1 MNRNPLL
8 IAATA
13 LALLPLFTHAIGF
26 THAIATE
33 IALFAM
39 VGLGFNLL
47 LGYTGLLSFGHGLFF
62 GFAVYTTALS
72 QIHWFKDSL
81 LLPLLVGVLSTAL
94 LGVAVGFLVLR
105 RRGVYFSLLTLAFT
119 ALGFSIGFRWTEVT
133 GGESGLRGITR
144 PSVLGLDLE
153 QQLVFYYFCA
163 AIIFAVAVVM
173 WRVVNSP
180 FGSVLV
186 AIRENEQRAGFA
198 GYPVRR
204 YKLAAFT
211 LSATVTGLG
220 GALFTFLKLFAS
232 ADPLHPNFSGEILA
246 MSIIGGSG
254 SFMGPPLGA
263 AFYALFREILS
274 GYTASWLFWFGLL
287 FMAFILFSPSGLVGV
302 GKRLLA
308 PWRKEAETLAAMA
321 SRVKPNPSQDVPSS
335 LLQAQPPEHEAV
347 LLSAEHVSKKFGDFK
362 AVDNVSIRLR
372 HARLHALIG
381 PNGAGKTTLFNI
393 LSGLYV
399 PETGSLSYAGQ
410 AIKGRS
416 SHRFAA
422 LGIARSFQITNLFQ
436 GLTVFENLRLGVQAH
451 AAERFNA
458 WRAKE
463 TLEGVNAETRA
474 LVRFLG
480 LEGVESAQ
488 VSSLS
493 YGGQRLMEI
502 GVALT
507 ARPRLLLLDEPLAG
521 LAAAE
526 RERIVGMIRT
536 LAQHMSVL
544 LVEHDIDRVFEF
556 ADRITAMANGVV
568 LVEGNADEVSSDR
581 QVQEVYLGSGRKVLM
596 HTRRAAQA
604 GEVLLQLDGVNTFY
618 GKSHILHD
626 VSLEARAGEV
636 TALLGRNGAGKSS
649 TFKSIMGLAPTA
661 SGSVHFDGKL
671 ISGHTPEH
679 IARAGIGL
687 VPQGRRLFPGL
698 TVAENLRLGGLSRG
712 GGVRGVSAG
721 VRGAGAGVRGTGAG
735 VHWDQERIFSYFPQI
750 RDKLDTHADLLSGGE
765 QQMVAIARAL
775 SGNVR
780 LLMLDEPF
788 EGLAPAVVEEVFKSL
803 DQLRGEIAILIIE
816 HDLDLVLA
824 LADRAY
830 VLDRGHVSHSGPAEP
845 LLRDI
850 EFRKQVLW
858 L

>member
-1 MNRNPLL
+1 MLKHPLS
-8 IAATA
+8 ISA
-13 LALLPLFTHAIGF
+13 LALLVLPYFCLAIGF
-26 THAIATE
+26 TYGIATE

-39 VGLGFNLL
+39 VTLGFNLL

-62 GFAVYTTALS
+62 GFAAYAAALA
-72 QIHWFKDSL
+72 QIHWFAGGM
-81 LLPLLVGVLSTAL
+81 LLPIVFAVGATAL
-94 LGVAVGFLVLR
+94 LGCAIGFLVLR

-119 ALGFSIGFRWTEVT
+119 ALGFYVAYRWTDFT
-133 GGESGLRGITR
+133 GGESGLRGVRRT
-144 PSVLGLDLE
+144 VLLGVNLDH
-153 QQLVFYYFCA
+153 QLAFYYFCA
-163 AIIFAVAVVM
+163 AIVFAVAWIM
-173 WRVVNSP
+173 LRVVRSP

-274 GYTASWLFWFGLL
+274 GYTASWMFWFGLL
-287 FMAFILFSPSGLVGV
+287 FMAFILFSPSGLIGLW
-302 GKRLLA
+302 KRLLA

-321 SRVKPNPSQDVPSS
+321 SRVKPNPSQELPAC
-335 LLQAQPPEHEAV
+335 LLQAQPPERGAV
-347 LLSAEHVSKKFGDFK
+347 LLSAERVSKHFGDFK
-362 AVDNVSIRLR
+362 AVDDVSISLH
-372 HARLHALIG
+372 HARLQALIG

-393 LSGLYV
+393 LSGMYL

-410 AIKGRS
+410 AIRGLS
-416 SHRFAA
+416 SHRLAT

-436 GLTVFENLRLGVQAH
+436 GLSVFENLRLGVQAH
-451 AAERFNA
+451 ASERFNA
-458 WRAKE
+458 WRARE
-463 TLEGVNAETRA
+463 TLEGVNAETRE

-480 LEGVESAQ
+480 LEGVEGAL

-568 LVEGNADEVSSDR
+568 LIEGNAVAVAGDR
-581 QVQEVYLGSGRKVLM
+581 QVQEVYLGSGRKVVM
-596 HTRRAAQA
+596 HSRTTAQA
-604 GEVLLQLDGVNTFY
+604 GAVLLQLKGVNTFY

-626 VSLEARAGEV
+626 VSMDVRAGEV

-649 TFKSIMGLAPTA
+649 TFKSIMGLAPMA
-661 SGSVHFDGKL
+661 SGTVLFDGKPIGGL
-671 ISGHTPEH
+671 TPEH

-698 TVAENLRLGGLSRG
+698 SVAENLRLGGLSRG
-712 GGVRGVSAG
+712 GGKGI
-721 VRGAGAGVRGTGAG
+721 
-735 VHWDQERIFSYFPQI
+735 HWDQERIFSYFPRI
-750 RDKLDTHADLLSGGE
+750 RDKLGTNADLLSGGE

-830 VLDRGHVSHSGPAEP
+830 VLDRGQVSHSGPAEP
-845 LLRDI
+845 LLSDI